1 MTLHR
6 IDEAVQRPRLLARD
20 WPGTICSLK
29 QRRAELVSELVTLQ
43 ARSEEVERGIA
54 ALDGTLRLLDPD
66 YRPAAL
72 KPALRRKKSKL
83 FPRGSFSRR
92 LGEVLRA
99 APGPMSAREMA
110 PLVATAAKIP
120 VLDDRVLRIIAREI
134 GRALRAMR
142 RKGLVCS
149 RCGDGREAMWQ
160 LVMPRPAYTESGL
173 VGRTLGIGTMER
185 RED

>member
-6 IDEAVQRPRLLARD
+6 IDEAVQRRGLLARD
-20 WPGTICSLK
+20 WPGTVCSLK
-29 QRRAELVSELVTLQ
+29 QRRAELVSELATLH
-43 ARSEEVERGIA
+43 ARSDEVERGIA

-72 KPALRRKKSKL
+72 KPVLQRKKSKL

-92 LGEVLRA
+92 LGEVLRE
-99 APGPMSAREMA
+99 APGPMSARDMA

-120 VLDDRVLRIIAREI
+120 VLDDRILRTIAREI

-142 RKGLVCS
+142 RKGLVAS
-149 RCGDGREAMWQ
+149 ERGYGREALWWVVEGEHFGQ
-160 LVMPRPAYTESGL
+160 LSAPACC
-173 VGRTLGIGTMER
+173 R
-185 RED
+185 